1 MMRRIAEKQ
10 QRQSAI
16 ALTRETASQR
26 RKIILGELEAII
38 QASDMKIA
46 VANRISE
53 LREEE
58 KEWEKEESKA
68 RLTFLVTK
76 V

>member
-1 MMRRIAEKQ
+1 MMRKIAEKQ
-10 QRQSAI
+10 QRPSAI
-16 ALTRETASQR
+16 ALTREAASQR
-26 RKIILGELEAII
+26 RKIILGELETII
-38 QASDMKIA
+38 QASDVKMA

-53 LREEE
+53 LGEEE
-58 KEWEKEESKA
+58 KKWEKEESKA

>member
-16 ALTRETASQR
+16 ALTKETASQR

-68 RLTFLVTK
+68 RLTFLTTK

>member
-1 MMRRIAEKQ
+1 MRKIAEKQ
-10 QRQSAI
+10 QKPSAI
-16 ALTRETASQR
+16 ALTREAAHQR
-26 RKIILGELEAII
+26 RKIILGELDAIM
-38 QASDMKIA
+38 QTSDVKMA
-46 VANRISE
+46 VAKRISK

-58 KEWEKEESKA
+58 KKWEEEGSKA